1 MGAAQQFEP
10 SIDEVLAAL
19 ARKKPWSRDDA
30 KKVLEAWRA
39 SGTLLEPFAQK
50 YGLVAQRLRWW
61 CNKLEA
67 SAPQASLSSGNVTFA
82 PVRVVRRKRTAAK
95 STSPDATKTRGA
107 TRELIQQDP
116 LCGHFFVFLNRRR
129 DRVKILMW
137 DRNGFCL
144 LYKRLE
150 RGVFRLPRDPE
161 GSGPLEIEAAE
172 LGLMLEG
179 IDLRGAR
186 RRARWSPP
194 PRASDVTAPV

>member
-67 SAPQASLSSGNVTFA
+67 SAPQASSNSGNVTFA
-82 PVRVVRRKRTAAK
+82 PVRVVQRKRTAAK
-95 STSPDATKTRGA
+95 STSPHATKTRVA
-107 TRELIQQDP
+107 ASPSPVVDP
-116 LCGHFFVFLNRRR
+116 LEVKLANGRCV
-129 DRVKILMW
+129 RVPSNFDATSLT
-137 DRNGFCL
+137 RL
-144 LYKRLE
+144 LTVLE
-150 RGVFRLPRDPE
+150 ELPC
-161 GSGPLEIEAAE
+161 
-172 LGLMLEG
+172 
-179 IDLRGAR
+179 
-186 RRARWSPP
+186 
-194 PRASDVTAPV
+194 